1 MVIYVYWRDHGP
13 SHFHASYGDDEVLVS
28 IDDLTV
34 LEGKVPPR
42 VMGLVIEWAT
52 LHQDELRVVWQQAV
66 NLEPLSKID
75 PLV

>member
-1 MVIYVYWRDHGP
+1 MYWRDHGP